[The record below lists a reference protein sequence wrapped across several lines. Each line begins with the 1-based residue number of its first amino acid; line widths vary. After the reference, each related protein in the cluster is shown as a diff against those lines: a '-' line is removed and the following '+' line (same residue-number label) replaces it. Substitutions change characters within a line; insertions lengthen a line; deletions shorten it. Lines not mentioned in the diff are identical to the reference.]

1 MNIDFNNSIFVVG
14 LTEKGM
20 EVMRQYCAKVSHHTH
35 CDFNEELASRSR
47 EDGLYSFTF
56 KDFMAIFGGEYN
68 SFFLNNYFTESYVEG
83 KSKGQ
88 RR

>member
-1 MNIDFNNSIFVVG
+1 MNIDFNNSIIVVR

-20 EVMRQYCAKVSHHTH
+20 EVMREYYSKSNHYAR
-35 CDFNEELASRSR
+35 CDFNEELASRKR